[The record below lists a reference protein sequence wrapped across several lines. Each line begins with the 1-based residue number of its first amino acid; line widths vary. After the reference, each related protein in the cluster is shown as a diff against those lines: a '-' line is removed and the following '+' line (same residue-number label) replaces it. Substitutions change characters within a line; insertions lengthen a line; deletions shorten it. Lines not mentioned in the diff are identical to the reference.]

1 MVCET
6 SREGRMLLVDSDPV
20 GRVKLTIFL
29 IGSNKSSTIQSTSRP
44 CFTIASAVLGC
55 NAGSTNKPISGPALV
70 SLEAVLVDPLFF
82 AVGSSQNV
90 LRTPFPL
97 AVTPPWRDLSQW
109 PFPEAT
115 RRSAVD

>member
-6 SREGRMLLVDSDPV
+6 SRQGLMLLDSDPV

-29 IGSNKSSTIQSTSRP
+29 IGSNKSSTIHSTSRP

-55 NAGSTNKPISGPALV
+55 NAGSTNDRAMSDPELAT
-70 SLEAVLVDPLFF
+70 LEAMLDPLFF
-82 AVGSSQNV
+82 AVGFNQNV

-97 AVTPPWRDLSQW
+97 AVTPPSLDLSQW
-109 PFPEAT
+109 SFPEAM

>member
-1 MVCET
+1 MLCET
-6 SREGRMLLVDSDPV
+6 SYQGRMFLLDSDPV

-29 IGSNKSSTIQSTSRP
+29 IGSNKSSTIHSTSRP
-44 CFTIASAVLGC
+44 CFTIALAVLGSS
-55 NAGSTNKPISGPALV
+55 AGFTNSAISGSELV
-70 SLEAVLVDPLFF
+70 TLEAVLDPFF
-82 AVGSSQNV
+82 LVVGFNQNV

-109 PFPEAT
+109 PFPEAM